1 MPITIQYFND
11 DINQYDSFKKITQI
25 SNFDLVFKIDCS
37 KNELTILPDNMNFPN
52 LELLY
57 CSNNKLISLP
67 NMNCPNLHWLDCS
80 FNQLKFIPDTM
91 NFSNLEYF
99 DCRNN
104 QLISLPDINF
114 RNLLRVECSKNKLRS
129 LPNMNCPNLYYFKCS
144 DNKLTS
150 LPNMNFPNLQTFDCN
165 SNQLT
170 SLLNMNLPNLQTLDC
185 YNNKLTSLPDNMN
198 LANLLQFNCQNN
210 QLTSLPDYMNFPNLE
225 EFYCCNNK
233 LTSLPNNMNFPNL
246 RRFDCSKNELTILPD
261 NMNFQNLNIL
271 YFYDNQLTLLPDN
284 MNFPNLRE
292 FYCSNNQLTSLPVCI
307 LNFRNLQSFS
317 YHNNEIELSLQIARF
332 IHRIDTSFNKKK
344 LNVYNDTQNA
354 HNSTIQL
361 CVRDSINRIT
371 TRTDLKKYN
380 IDQLHTLILWLKTN
394 NLITEIST
402 QLLFEYIADTT
413 LHSLLLLT
421 FSEVLWFII
430 QTIITDFTDIIQV
443 EIFKI
448 LNQEIK
454 DADCKCFTGRMNR
467 IINCLNGFSPLV
479 SININDGEQI
489 GNIIILVKN
498 KLELTG
504 VYTVEKHKIE
514 VEKELLERNYDV
526 ETIKT
531 WLEYI
536 D

>member
-1 MPITIQYFND
+1 
-11 DINQYDSFKKITQI
+11 
-25 SNFDLVFKIDCS
+25 
-37 KNELTILPDNMNFPN
+37 MNFH
-52 LELLY
+52 
-57 CSNNKLISLP
+57 
-67 NMNCPNLHWLDCS
+67 NLHWLDCS

-104 QLISLPDINF
+104 QLISLPD
-114 RNLLRVECSKNKLRS
+114 
-129 LPNMNCPNLYYFKCS
+129 
-144 DNKLTS
+144 
-150 LPNMNFPNLQTFDCN
+150 MNFPNLEHFDCAD
-165 SNQLT
+165 NQLT
-170 SLLNMNLPNLQTLDC
+170 ALPDNMNLPNLQIFHC
-185 YNNKLTSLPDNMN
+185 YD
-198 LANLLQFNCQNN
+198 N
-210 QLTSLPDYMNFPNLE
+210 QLTSLP
-225 EFYCCNNK
+225 
-233 LTSLPNNMNFPNL
+233 
-246 RRFDCSKNELTILPD
+246 I
-261 NMNFQNLNIL
+261 
-271 YFYDNQLTLLPDN
+271 
-284 MNFPNLRE
+284 
-292 FYCSNNQLTSLPVCI
+292 CI
-307 LNFRNLQSFS
+307 LNFRNLQQFS
-317 YHNNEIELSLQIARF
+317 YQNNMIEMSLQLARF
-332 IHRIDTSFNKKK
+332 IDRMDTSFNKK
-344 LNVYNDTQNA
+344 LNVYNDTQNV

-361 CVRDSINRIT
+361 CVRDSINHIT

-380 IDQLHTLILWLKTN
+380 IDELHTLIIWLKTN

-413 LHSLLLLT
+413 VHSLLLLT

-430 QTIITDFTDIIQV
+430 QTIITDFSDIIQA

-448 LNQEIK
+448 LNQEII

-479 SININDGEQI
+479 NININDGEQI

-504 VYTVEKHKIE
+504 IYTIEQHKIE
-514 VEKELLERNYDV
+514 VEKELLERNYDI